1 MDKPDTYTLEE
12 LAADFGLT
20 PRTARHYIEN
30 VLPPHHKTGR
40 GKLARYGQHTW
51 NCFSF
56 IQKVRQ
62 ESGFTA
68 TQLAGV
74 LAELD
79 QQQID
84 RVAEGREELR
94 IATIPSFSSS
104 AKRLSS
110 AGLPRAS
117 QRARAKHTVQAS
129 RPDMDAMFMSEEPV
143 AESHEFIDLF
153 SSIDEGTEP
162 SWQELYA
169 DDQLRIT
176 FKGEANREQRE
187 QVDLAAKL
195 ISKMLSGSG

>member
-30 VLPPHHKTGR
+30 VLPAHHKTGR
-40 GKLARYGQHTW
+40 GKLARYGQDTW

-56 IQKVRQ
+56 IQRVRR

-68 TQLAGV
+68 SQISDV
-74 LAELD
+74 LETLD
-79 QQQID
+79 QAQID
-84 RVAEGREELR
+84 RVAEGREEMR
-94 IATIPSFSSS
+94 IVTSPSLS
-104 AKRLSS
+104 AAKHHSLKRD
-110 AGLPRAS
+110 LPSAS
-117 QRARAKHTVQAS
+117 QRAAS
-129 RPDMDAMFMSEEPV
+129 RVSSKELRPDFVMRSESPV
-143 AESHEFIDLF
+143 MEDREF
-153 SSIDEGTEP
+153 SQYSRYKKAKASP
-162 SWQELYA
+162 SWKTLYD

-195 ISKMLSGSG
+195 ISKILSGSG